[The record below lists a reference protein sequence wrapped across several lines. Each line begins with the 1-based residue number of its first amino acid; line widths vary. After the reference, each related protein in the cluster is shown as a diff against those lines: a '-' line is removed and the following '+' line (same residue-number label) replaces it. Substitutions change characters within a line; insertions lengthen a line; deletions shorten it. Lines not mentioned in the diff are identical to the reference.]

1 VYAYLQAVA
10 EKLQMKGGLSVMQ
23 PEFWALPIIKIL
35 LITIIFLSLLV
46 EVKTAGMGI
55 GALLGMIAAGVF
67 FFSQLVTGMVS
78 FFEIAVFLGGVL
90 FIVIE
95 LLTPGIGIFAGL
107 GMIAIL
113 YSFIFALGGGSSAI
127 YLLLVSLM
135 LAIVIFAL
143 IVRKLPSSKLWSKV
157 ILKDMSTVSKGYI
170 STNDYSEFLG
180 KEGHVITELRP
191 AGTAFVDD
199 VKLDV
204 VSEGSYIE
212 KDAKIKVVSIH
223 GSRIVVR
230 RI

>member
-1 VYAYLQAVA
+1 
-10 EKLQMKGGLSVMQ
+10 MQ

-55 GALLGMIAAGVF
+55 GALLGIIAAGVF

-78 FFEIAVFLGGVL
+78 FFEIAMFLGGVL

-113 YSFIFALGGGSSAI
+113 YSFILALGGGSSAI
-127 YLLLVSLM
+127 YLLIVSLI

-143 IVRKLPSSKLWSKV
+143 VVRKLPSSKLWSKV
-157 ILKDMSTVSKGYI
+157 VLKDTSTVSKGYI
-170 STNDYSEFLG
+170 STNDYSGFLG
-180 KEGHVITELRP
+180 KEGYVITELRP
-191 AGTAFVDD
+191 AGTVSIDE

-212 KDAKIKVVSIH
+212 KDARIEVVSIH